1 MQAIQKQKYNKGFTI
16 IEVLVA
22 LSIFAIGLLA
32 LATMQISAIQ
42 TNGFAYRTNIATL
55 LAQDLLEDYKRLGY
69 DGIPSTGN
77 YTDNNPLNEH
87 GVNDPAGIYNRT
99 WTVADNGWRKT
110 ITVTV
115 AWTDIVP
122 YSVTL
127 SSQINQ

>member
-1 MQAIQKQKYNKGFTI
+1 MQPVRKDNKGYTI

-22 LSIFAIGLLA
+22 VSIFSIGLLG
-32 LATMQISAIQ
+32 LATMQISAIR
-42 TNGFAYRTNIATL
+42 TNGFAYRANVATL

-77 YTDNNPLNEH
+77 YTDNNPLNERGEH
-87 GVNDPAGIYNRT
+87 DSAGVYNRT

-115 AWTDIVP
+115 AWTDISP
-122 YSVTL
+122 HSVTL

>member
-1 MQAIQKQKYNKGFTI
+1 MRAILKYNKGFTI

-22 LSIFAIGLLA
+22 LSIFSIGLLA
-32 LATMQISAIQ
+32 LATMQISAIR
-42 TNGFAYRTNIATL
+42 TNGFAYRVNIATL

-77 YTDNNPLNEH
+77 YTDNNPLNEY
-87 GVNDPAGIYNRT
+87 GANDPAGIYNRT

-110 ITVTV
+110 ITVMV